1 MKNRDKWITIAFL
14 VFILAIPLVTV
25 VRNLLPSQQEN
36 ELTDE
41 EQAILEQN
49 GTLINGTQ
57 ADNKDNA
64 QAGQNSASKETGFA
78 KLQKCIN
85 TFTDSLFGRTKL
97 IGFNTELTSLLTGG
111 TYIESTQTLKGK
123 NNMFFIRRSLMDIL
137 FGIIWESTILQRRR
151 WR

>member
-49 GTLINGTQ
+49 GTLIN
-57 ADNKDNA
+57 
-64 QAGQNSASKETGFA
+64 E
-78 KLQKCIN
+78 I
-85 TFTDSLFGRTKL
+85 GRAHV
-97 IGFNTELTSLLTGG
+97 
-111 TYIESTQTLKGK
+111 
-123 NNMFFIRRSLMDIL
+123 
-137 FGIIWESTILQRRR
+137 
-151 WR
+151 

>member
-64 QAGQNSASKETGFA
+64 QAGQNSASKENWIRQT
-78 KLQKCIN
+78 
-85 TFTDSLFGRTKL
+85 TKVH
-97 IGFNTELTSLLTGG
+97 
-111 TYIESTQTLKGK
+111 
-123 NNMFFIRRSLMDIL
+123 
-137 FGIIWESTILQRRR
+137 
-151 WR
+151 